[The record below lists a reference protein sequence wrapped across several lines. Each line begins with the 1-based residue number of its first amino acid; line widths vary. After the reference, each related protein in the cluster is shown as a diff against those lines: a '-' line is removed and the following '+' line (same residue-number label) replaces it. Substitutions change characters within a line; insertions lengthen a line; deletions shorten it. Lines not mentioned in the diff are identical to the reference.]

1 MSNIVPKKFT
11 GMPTLTPDK
20 VTVMKHWY
28 YDAVANANTYTQPS
42 DVASYWGGVSDALLS
57 SLNLVYSTTKKA
69 APEVVKEFKDVSK
82 SGKGHFKLKLGL
94 FVVAV
99 IFIDGR
105 LPKKIKAIW
114 NDEVTE
120 ERLHN
125 VADKVA
131 DKTSD
136 ITGRIQD
143 SRDVIVGTA
152 KDVKDKASDKVDDI
166 KDKASGKIDD
176 IKDQIEGDK

>member
-1 MSNIVPKKFT
+1 MSNIAPKKFT

-20 VTVMKHWY
+20 VALLKEWY
-28 YDAVANANTYTQPS
+28 RLAINNANTVGQSSHEYT
-42 DVASYWGGVSDALLS
+42 YWGGVTDGLASC
-57 SLNLVYSTTKKA
+57 LNVVYSTAKKVN
-69 APEVVKEFKDVSK
+69 PEVVKEVKTVAK
-82 SGKGHFKLKLGL
+82 SGNSHIKLKVGL
-94 FVVAV
+94 VVVAV
-99 IFIDGR
+99 ILMDGR
-105 LPKKIKAIW
+105 LPRKIKAIW
-114 NDEVTE
+114 NDEVTD

-131 DKTSD
+131 DKASD
-136 ITGRIQD
+136 ITERAQN

-152 KDVKDKASDKVDDI
+152 KDVKDKASDKIDDI